1 MGLSTSE
8 KAEFSTYQLKDLSQ
22 TWYAQWRD
30 NTLFRGRPV
39 TWEDLKKAFHD
50 RFYPKEKH
58 NVKAVEFIKI
68 HQGSMSVLEYSLK
81 FTQLPKYAPYLVSDP
96 RDELNHFVTGV
107 LDDFHRSVIRL
118 CYMTI

>member
-1 MGLSTSE
+1 MNPPTFYGSKIKEDSQEFIDEVYKILYSMGLSTSE

-22 TWYAQWRD
+22 TWYSQWRD

-81 FTQLPKYAPYLVSDP
+81 FTQLSK
-96 RDELNHFVTGV
+96 
-107 LDDFHRSVIRL
+107 
-118 CYMTI
+118 